1 MGLGV
6 GRGLSS
12 CGWKKDGKF
21 LQILRTAVLGG
32 IEDSGLGSARALK
45 ISDQET
51 APLRL
56 AGHLDSDKRAA
67 LGRAFNKA
75 SGKSSVAQ
83 DVKND
88 VQSAKL
94 ARKPVGGGPPRQHTS
109 RSRRMQHMG
118 WGVQGKSSKVLLPS
132 ERRRMLGLF
141 FPRHKSLCQ
150 QDQVTVSKAEYS

>member
-21 LQILRTAVLGG
+21 LQILRTTVLGG

-45 ISDQET
+45 ISNQET

-75 SGKSSVAQ
+75 SGKSSVAR

-88 VQSAKL
+88 VQSAEL
-94 ARKPVGGGPPRQHTS
+94 ARKPVGGERWASETAHLKEQEDAAHGMGCSREELKGLTS
-109 RSRRMQHMG
+109 I
-118 WGVQGKSSKVLLPS
+118 
-132 ERRRMLGLF
+132 
-141 FPRHKSLCQ
+141 
-150 QDQVTVSKAEYS
+150 

>member
-21 LQILRTAVLGG
+21 LQILRTTVLGG

-94 ARKPVGGGPPRQHTS
+94 ARKPVGGERWASETVHLKKQEDAAHGMGCSREELKGLTS
-109 RSRRMQHMG
+109 I
-118 WGVQGKSSKVLLPS
+118 
-132 ERRRMLGLF
+132 
-141 FPRHKSLCQ
+141 
-150 QDQVTVSKAEYS
+150 

>member
-21 LQILRTAVLGG
+21 LQILRTTVLGG

-94 ARKPVGGGPPRQHTS
+94 ARKPVGGERWASETAHLKEQEDAAHGMGCSREEFKGLTS
-109 RSRRMQHMG
+109 I
-118 WGVQGKSSKVLLPS
+118 
-132 ERRRMLGLF
+132 
-141 FPRHKSLCQ
+141 
-150 QDQVTVSKAEYS
+150 

>member
-6 GRGLSS
+6 GRELSS

-21 LQILRTAVLGG
+21 LQILHTTVLGG

-94 ARKPVGGGPPRQHTS
+94 ARKPVGGERWASETAHLKEQEDAAHGMGCSREEFKGLTS
-109 RSRRMQHMG
+109 I
-118 WGVQGKSSKVLLPS
+118 
-132 ERRRMLGLF
+132 
-141 FPRHKSLCQ
+141 
-150 QDQVTVSKAEYS
+150 

>member
-21 LQILRTAVLGG
+21 LQILRTTVLGG

-56 AGHLDSDKRAA
+56 AGHFDSDKRAA

-94 ARKPVGGGPPRQHTS
+94 ARKPVGGERWASETAHLKEQEDAAHGMGCSREELKGLTS
-109 RSRRMQHMG
+109 I
-118 WGVQGKSSKVLLPS
+118 
-132 ERRRMLGLF
+132 
-141 FPRHKSLCQ
+141 
-150 QDQVTVSKAEYS
+150 

>member
-21 LQILRTAVLGG
+21 LQRLRTTVLGG
-32 IEDSGLGSARALK
+32 IENSGLGSARALK

-88 VQSAKL
+88 VQLAKL
-94 ARKPVGGGPPRQHTS
+94 ARKPVGGERWASETAHLKEQEDAAHGMGCSREEFKGLTS
-109 RSRRMQHMG
+109 I
-118 WGVQGKSSKVLLPS
+118 
-132 ERRRMLGLF
+132 
-141 FPRHKSLCQ
+141 
-150 QDQVTVSKAEYS
+150 

>member
-1 MGLGV
+1 MHEVAEGRSGV
-6 GRGLSS
+6 GCREGTFFLWMEE
-12 CGWKKDGKF
+12 GWEIFAD
-21 LQILRTAVLGG
+21 TAHIEDSG

-94 ARKPVGGGPPRQHTS
+94 ARKPVGGERWASETAHLKEQEDAAHGMGCSREEFKGLTS
-109 RSRRMQHMG
+109 I
-118 WGVQGKSSKVLLPS
+118 
-132 ERRRMLGLF
+132 
-141 FPRHKSLCQ
+141 
-150 QDQVTVSKAEYS
+150 

>member
-21 LQILRTAVLGG
+21 LQRLCTAVLGG

-88 VQSAKL
+88 VQSVKL
-94 ARKPVGGGPPRQHTS
+94 ARKPVGGERWASETTHLKEQEDAAHGMGCSREEFKGLTS
-109 RSRRMQHMG
+109 I
-118 WGVQGKSSKVLLPS
+118 
-132 ERRRMLGLF
+132 
-141 FPRHKSLCQ
+141 
-150 QDQVTVSKAEYS
+150 

>member
-21 LQILRTAVLGG
+21 LQRLRTTVLGG

-94 ARKPVGGGPPRQHTS
+94 ARKPVGGERWASETAHLKEQEDAAHGMGCSREEFKGLTS
-109 RSRRMQHMG
+109 
-118 WGVQGKSSKVLLPS
+118 
-132 ERRRMLGLF
+132 F
-141 FPRHKSLCQ
+141 
-150 QDQVTVSKAEYS
+150 